1 VYRVPL
7 ARRELVLDG
16 LRSTLQG
23 DDMLKYTPGDRVAHA
38 QYGDGTVNS
47 MNEYHTVIDFDAHG
61 VRTFSS
67 PRVVL
72 SASSTPA
79 PVKPAKATR
88 RTKRPSVK
96 TPAS

>member
-1 VYRVPL
+1 MGAGGV
-7 ARRELVLDG
+7 
-16 LRSTLQG
+16 RSTLQG
-23 DDMLKYTPGDRVAHA
+23 DDMLKYSPGDRVAHA

-47 MNEYHTVIDFDAHG
+47 MNEYHTVIDFDTHG

-79 PVKPAKATR
+79 PVKPVKAAR
-88 RTKRPSVK
+88 RTKRPAVK
-96 TPAS
+96 TS